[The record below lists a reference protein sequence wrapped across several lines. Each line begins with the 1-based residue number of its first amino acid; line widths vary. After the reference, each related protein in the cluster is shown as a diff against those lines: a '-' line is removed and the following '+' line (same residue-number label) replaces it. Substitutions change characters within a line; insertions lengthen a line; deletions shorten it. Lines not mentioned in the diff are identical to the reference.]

1 MENLCVIEDI
11 VDTSTVTAWDK

>member
-11 VDTSTVTAWDK
+11 VDTSTVTAWDE